1 MLWAQFDALE
11 MGTGWEDTDILK
23 PQIMIESVYGDS
35 HPGSYHLNQMVE
47 QAVYGVYQCGGKP
60 AKYYATDICDGCAQ
74 GHDGMNVVLA
84 SREAIANMVEV
95 HASAVPWDG
104 MILSSSCDKSIP
116 AHLKAAARMDI
127 PAIFM
132 PGGSMRPGPNMT
144 TSLVAGDISLRQK
157 RKDAITPQEV
167 RDYKLTGCPSVG
179 ACTFL
184 GTASTMQCMAEALG
198 LTLPGAAL
206 VPATMRDLLQYSRYA
221 GRKIMELVEKQI
233 TPSKIL
239 TPAAFKN
246 AIIVHSAIGGSTNG
260 TIHLPSIAREL
271 GYDLPIE
278 LFDEIN
284 HQVPHLGNIN
294 PSGTH
299 LTEAFWFAGG
309 VPMVQWLLRDML
321 DLDVMTVTGKTLGE
335 NLEDLHKDN
344 WFEHNLGYL
353 HNYGLERDQVIFP
366 VDKAPEKGSVAILK
380 GNIAPEGSVLKYSA
394 CANNQRE
401 VVNAKA
407 RVFNHEEDAHNAV
420 VNNEINPGEVII
432 IRYEGPRGC
441 GMPEMLMTTEAIVCD
456 ERINGSVALITDGRF
471 SGATRGAAIGH
482 VSPEAAAGGPIAF
495 IEDGDLISYS
505 VKDRTIN
512 LTGIHGVPCTL
523 EEADKVLADD
533 LGIEHLYWLF
543 RYDRASDFHKLVYAI
558 KYRSNRELGVWAG
571 KMLGERMKDVRGID
585 CIIPVPLHPEREK
598 KRGFNQAF
606 LIGTGIASVLGGRIE
621 PEVLRRVVNTPSQT
635 GLERGQR
642 ADNVAEAFEL
652 GNTTR
657 VEGCHVLLVD
667 DVVTSGATIRAC
679 MMELSKIKGVR
690 VSVACLGKS
699 GSI

>member
-1 MLWAQFDALE
+1 MMQKSHDDRMLWAQFDALE
-11 MGTGWEDTDILK
+11 MGTGWDDTDIEK
-23 PQIMIESVYGDS
+23 PQIMVESVYGDS
-35 HPGSYHLNQMVE
+35 HPGSWHLNQLVE
-47 QAVYGVYQCGGKP
+47 QAVYGVYEKGGKP

-84 SREAIANMVEV
+84 SREALANMVEV

-104 MILSSSCDKSIP
+104 MILMSSCDKSIP

-127 PAIFM
+127 PTIFM

-184 GTASTMQCMAEALG
+184 GTASTMQCIAEALG

-206 VPATMRDLLQYSRYA
+206 APATMRDIIQYARYA
-221 GRKIMELVEKQI
+221 GRKIMELVEKNI
-233 TPSKIL
+233 TASKIL

-246 AIIVHSAIGGSTNG
+246 AIIVHSAIGGSTNA

-294 PSGTH
+294 PSGTQ
-299 LTEAFWFAGG
+299 LTESFWFAGG
-309 VPMVQWLLRDML
+309 IPMVQWMLRDML

-344 WFEHNLGYL
+344 WFDRNLGYL
-353 HNYGLERDQVIFP
+353 ANYGLTRDQVIFP
-366 VDKAPEKGSVAILK
+366 VEKAPEKGSVAILK

-394 CANNQRE
+394 CAMNQRE

-407 RVFNHEEDAHNAV
+407 RVFNCEEDAHDAV
-420 VNNEINPGEVII
+420 VENKINPGEVVI

-495 IEDGDLISYS
+495 LEEGDLISYS

-512 LTGIHGVPCTL
+512 MTGIHGVPCTV
-523 EEADKVLADD
+523 EEATAELAKRAEK
-533 LGIEHLYWLF
+533 GILPREPRKGFYKLYTDHALS
-543 RYDRASDFHKLVYAI
+543 A
-558 KYRSNRELGVWAG
+558 
-571 KMLGERMKDVRGID
+571 MKG
-585 CIIPVPLHPEREK
+585 
-598 KRGFNQAF
+598 A
-606 LIGTGIASVLGGRIE
+606 
-621 PEVLRRVVNTPSQT
+621 
-635 GLERGQR
+635 GLE
-642 ADNVAEAFEL
+642 
-652 GNTTR
+652 
-657 VEGCHVLLVD
+657 
-667 DVVTSGATIRAC
+667 
-679 MMELSKIKGVR
+679 
-690 VSVACLGKS
+690 
-699 GSI
+699 